1 MINEWLIGGL
11 LFGFLGSAHCVG
23 MCGPIA
29 LALPVH
35 AMQGLKKYVGIAF
48 YNLGRTIVY
57 VLLGTVVGF
66 FGKLAGLVGFQQW
79 LSVLTGMLIIAAV
92 LIPKVRNKLNSWQAF
107 PSNQMGSIIGPFKML
122 MQKKDSVSALFAIG
136 LLNGFLPCGFVYM
149 AIAAALNTG
158 STLSSMIF
166 MAGFGLGTMPAMIA
180 VAMSPGFLSVEMRRK
195 IQRFLPWATIVL
207 GLILI
212 YRGLFMMGGH

>member
-11 LFGFLGSAHCVG
+11 IFGFLGSAHCVG

-29 LALPVH
+29 LALPVN
-35 AMQGLKKYVGIAF
+35 AMQGVKKYAGIF
-48 YNLGRTIVY
+48 VYNLGRTILY
-57 VLLGTVVGF
+57 VLLGTIVGF
-66 FGKLAGLVGFQQW
+66 FGKLAGLVGFQKW
-79 LSVLTGMLIIAAV
+79 LSVLTGVLIIAAV

-107 PSNQMGSIIGPFKML
+107 PSNRMGAIVKPFKAL
-122 MQKKDSVSALFAIG
+122 MQKNSLSALFGIG
-136 LLNGFLPCGFVYM
+136 LLNGLLPCGFVYM

-158 STLSSMIF
+158 STVSSMIF
-166 MAGFGLGTMPAMIA
+166 MTGFGFGTMPAMVA
-180 VAMSPGFLSVEMRRK
+180 VALSPGFLSVEMRRK
-195 IQRFLPWATIVL
+195 IQKFLPWATIVL